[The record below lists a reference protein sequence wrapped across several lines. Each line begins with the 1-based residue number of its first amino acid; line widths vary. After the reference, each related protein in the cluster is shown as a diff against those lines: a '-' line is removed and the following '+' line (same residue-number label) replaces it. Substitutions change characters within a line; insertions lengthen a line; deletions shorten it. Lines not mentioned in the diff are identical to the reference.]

1 MGVGNRM
8 KYLWKGGRKRMT
20 KSQEGLRPEDQIK
33 EETAEP
39 VLSPMT
45 TTSGPESDGMR
56 RSSERD

>member
-1 MGVGNRM
+1 
-8 KYLWKGGRKRMT
+8 MT